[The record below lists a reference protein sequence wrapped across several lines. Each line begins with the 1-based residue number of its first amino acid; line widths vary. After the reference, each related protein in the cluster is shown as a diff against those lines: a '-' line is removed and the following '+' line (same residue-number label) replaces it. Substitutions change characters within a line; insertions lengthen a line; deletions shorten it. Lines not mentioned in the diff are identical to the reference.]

1 MRTYILA
8 LTKYGIVAVILAYT
22 ILSFYLLLQKD
33 PKKIRLLTLV
43 ENGLILLF
51 QLVSYFTL
59 YVALGES
66 RYMLFALLVMGA
78 FFAIFLLYQTL
89 YYHANMPLFNNMC
102 LLLSVGLVVQSRLSF
117 DNAVHQMM
125 IASMGLVITFVVPLF
140 RRKFYLLKTPRY
152 GYAIAGILIL
162 AVVMLLG
169 ATTLGANIT
178 YTIAGVTFQPSEFV
192 KIIYILFLASTLRDV
207 RDFRDFLFVA
217 VFAAAHVLVLVGS
230 KDLGSALIFFVVFL
244 FMAFLATGE
253 WIVLAGGF
261 GMGFAGAF
269 ACYFLFA
276 HIRQRVQAFVDPWSL
291 IDSIGYQITQS
302 LFAIGAGGF
311 WGVGLG
317 QGKPS
322 DVPFVESDFV
332 FAAVCEELGQIV
344 GVCIILVGISCFL
357 VMLGLAAGFAD
368 RFYRLMAYGAAICYV
383 FQMFLTLGGQTKF
396 IPLTG
401 VTLPFIS
408 YGGSSILSTLIIFT
422 LVEVMCILRGEK
434 IEEVQRRRMRLKQR
448 DAAYRR
454 RYSQGEYRQVGGEY
468 RRGRQ
473 TGYVSSPERRPV
485 SRSAGNGYRAPVD
498 EEYYD
503 D

>member
-89 YYHANMPLFNNMC
+89 YYHANMLLFNNMC

-261 GMGFAGAF
+261 GMGFVGAF

-276 HIRQRVQAFVDPWSL
+276 HIRQRCSVCMCMPW
-291 IDSIGYQITQS
+291 
-302 LFAIGAGGF
+302 
-311 WGVGLG
+311 
-317 QGKPS
+317 P
-322 DVPFVESDFV
+322 PFL
-332 FAAVCEELGQIV
+332 C
-344 GVCIILVGISCFL
+344 C
-357 VMLGLAAGFAD
+357 
-368 RFYRLMAYGAAICYV
+368 R
-383 FQMFLTLGGQTKF
+383 
-396 IPLTG
+396 
-401 VTLPFIS
+401 
-408 YGGSSILSTLIIFT
+408 
-422 LVEVMCILRGEK
+422 
-434 IEEVQRRRMRLKQR
+434 
-448 DAAYRR
+448 
-454 RYSQGEYRQVGGEY
+454 
-468 RRGRQ
+468 
-473 TGYVSSPERRPV
+473 
-485 SRSAGNGYRAPVD
+485 
-498 EEYYD
+498 
-503 D
+503 

>member
-1 MRTYILA
+1 M
-8 LTKYGIVAVILAYT
+8 
-22 ILSFYLLLQKD
+22 
-33 PKKIRLLTLV
+33 
-43 ENGLILLF
+43 
-51 QLVSYFTL
+51 
-59 YVALGES
+59 
-66 RYMLFALLVMGA
+66 
-78 FFAIFLLYQTL
+78 
-89 YYHANMPLFNNMC
+89 
-102 LLLSVGLVVQSRLSF
+102 
-117 DNAVHQMM
+117 
-125 IASMGLVITFVVPLF
+125 
-140 RRKFYLLKTPRY
+140 
-152 GYAIAGILIL
+152 
-162 AVVMLLG
+162 
-169 ATTLGANIT
+169 
-178 YTIAGVTFQPSEFV
+178 
-192 KIIYILFLASTLRDV
+192 
-207 RDFRDFLFVA
+207 
-217 VFAAAHVLVLVGS
+217 
-230 KDLGSALIFFVVFL
+230 
-244 FMAFLATGE
+244 
-253 WIVLAGGF
+253 
-261 GMGFAGAF
+261 
-269 ACYFLFA
+269 
-276 HIRQRVQAFVDPWSL
+276 DPWSL

-434 IEEVQRRRMRLKQR
+434 IEEVQRRRMRLRQR

-454 RYSQGEYRQVGGEY
+454 RYSQGEYRRV
-468 RRGRQ
+468 RQ
-473 TGYVSSPERRPV
+473 TGYVSSSERRPV
-485 SRSAGNGYRAPVD
+485 SRSTGNVYRAPAN

>member
-59 YVALGES
+59 YVALGEN

-89 YYHANMPLFNNMC
+89 YYHANMLLFNNMC

-261 GMGFAGAF
+261 GMGFVGAF

-434 IEEVQRRRMRLKQR
+434 IEEVQRRRMRLRQR
-448 DAAYRR
+448 DAAYRS
-454 RYSQGEYRQVGGEY
+454 RYGQGEYRRV
-468 RRGRQ
+468 RQ

-485 SRSAGNGYRAPVD
+485 SRSTGNVYRAPAN